1 MVATDAKLS
10 KAQCNRL
17 AVMAQDGLAR
27 AIYPVHTPLDGDIVF
42 AAALGQK
49 DLPDPVFALS
59 ELGMLAG
66 NVVAR
71 AISRGVYEATAL
83 SFPNALRAALREDP
97 DYILVGEMRDL
108 ETTMLAI
115 EAANTGHL
123 VLSTMHTMGATRTID
138 RIVDMFPA
146 DQQSQIRTSLSESL
160 KGVMSQALFKR
171 MDKPGRI
178 AALEILLVT
187 PAAANLIR
195 EQKTYQLMTV
205 IQTGRRMGMISLD
218 DAIAD
223 LLQRRLISPEEAF
236 EKAAEKAGAK
246 PMARIVAQ
254 ATSGVEPKWVMMAP
268 VAAVQS
274 LLKKIGWKGFAEGKD
289 SGVYRVAPLAR
300 LNASDGMATPL
311 AQAEYEKMYSVLGGK
326 PVHNT
331 LAFHWARLIEAQYA
345 AERMLQLLSDK
356 EITDE
361 RK

>member
-1 MVATDAKLS
+1 LKQLAMLPRGLVLLTGPTGSGKSTTLAAIIEHANANRKCHIVTIEDPIEFVHHPKQCIVNHREVETHTQSFAK
-10 KAQCNRL
+10 
-17 AVMAQDGLAR
+17 
-27 AIYPVHTPLDGDIVF
+27 
-42 AAALGQK
+42 
-49 DLPDPVFALS
+49 
-59 ELGMLAG
+59 
-66 NVVAR
+66 
-71 AISRGVYEATAL
+71 
-83 SFPNALRAALREDP
+83 ALRAALREDP
-97 DYILVGEMRDL
+97 DIILVGEMRDL

-236 EKAAEKAGAK
+236 EKAAEKDRFAK
-246 PMARIVAQ
+246 
-254 ATSGVEPKWVMMAP
+254 
-268 VAAVQS
+268 
-274 LLKKIGWKGFAEGKD
+274 LLK
-289 SGVYRVAPLAR
+289 APPP
-300 LNASDGMATPL
+300 D
-311 AQAEYEKMYSVLGGK
+311 
-326 PVHNT
+326 
-331 LAFHWARLIEAQYA
+331 F
-345 AERMLQLLSDK
+345 
-356 EITDE
+356 
-361 RK
+361 